1 VVSTTHGKAAVP
13 LLRALS
19 LSLVLQCVG
28 LGLLTLAQLFIARL
42 LGAAGFGVFSYAAAC
57 ASAAI
62 TFGKFGTDTLMYRR
76 GGQYFANQ
84 EWRRFLGLFHRSC
97 VLLLRASL
105 AACLGLGVFAWL
117 IYRHKGDATLGA
129 AIIVAALGVPIVASS
144 SLRQAALITIGET
157 AKGLL
162 PENLVR
168 TTLLIGGALALG
180 AAGINAPLPAV
191 ALNVLTYLAALLL
204 GQYWLDRSAIGRV
217 QTGRDS
223 SEQSQW
229 DSAARGLLLFLGAY
243 QIVAQFDL
251 LLLGILSDKTSI
263 GIYASARQIA
273 SLGMLALFTFQI
285 VASARIASAYSAG
298 DRRSFSRIVD
308 AVALSG
314 AAFTFAYA
322 LFILIAGSWVLRLFG
337 AEFVAGRTVLLWL
350 IGAQVVNAIV
360 GPAGTV
366 VAMLGLHRAATFV
379 YLFTAAF
386 GAALLLVLVPAL
398 GIDGAAIA
406 VVVTTALWGI
416 ALNVLLYRRVGTTVW
431 IGRIRRGE
439 SSG

>member
-1 VVSTTHGKAAVP
+1 VVSTTRGKAAP
-13 LLRALS
+13 LLHALS

-28 LGLLTLAQLFIARL
+28 LGLLTLAQLLIARL
-42 LGAAGFGVFSYAAAC
+42 LGAGGFGVFSYATAC
-57 ASAAI
+57 ATAAI

-84 EWRRFLGLFHRSC
+84 EWGRFLSLFYRSR

-105 AACLGLGVFAWL
+105 AGCLGLGVFAWF
-117 IYRHKGDATLGA
+117 IYLRKGDAILAA
-129 AIIVAALGVPIVASS
+129 AIVVAALGVPIVASS
-144 SLRQAALITIGET
+144 TLRQAALISINET

-180 AAGINAPLPAV
+180 AAGISAPLPAV
-191 ALNVLTYLAALLL
+191 ALNVLTYLVALML
-204 GQYWLDRSAIGRV
+204 GQYWLGRSAIGRA
-217 QTGRDS
+217 QTGLDS

-229 DSAARGLLLFLGAY
+229 DSAARGLLLFSGAY
-243 QIVAQFDL
+243 QIVAQFDI
-251 LLLGILSDKTSI
+251 LLLGLLVDKTSI
-263 GIYASARQIA
+263 GLYASARQIA

-285 VASARIASAYSAG
+285 VASARIASAYSTG
-298 DRRSFSRIVD
+298 DRPAFSGIVD
-308 AVALSG
+308 VVALSG

-322 LFILIAGSWVLRLFG
+322 LFILVAGSWVLGLFG
-337 AEFVAGRTVLLWL
+337 AEFAAGRSVLLWL
-350 IGAQVVNAIV
+350 IGAQVVNAIA

-379 YLFTAAF
+379 YVFSAAF
-386 GAALLLVLVPAL
+386 GSALLLILVPAL
-398 GIDGAAIA
+398 GINGAAIA
-406 VVVTTALWGI
+406 VVATTALWGI

-431 IGRIRRGE
+431 IGRIRGSESRG
-439 SSG
+439 